1 MVWEG
6 TGGKVEVEIEEWVG
20 EVLKVGEVARVRKGD
35 GRVVVG

>member
-1 MVWEG
+1 MGLEEAV
-6 TGGKVEVEIEEWVG
+6 GKVWRICEEWVG